1 MFAWYINS
9 KIHGDS
15 TTQKKAINNWIRL
28 AFAETHWDEDSATA
42 HFRERREDPLNT
54 SYPVVH
60 GTQHWSISVEESCY
74 TKSEAVYL
82 CRGIRHCLRVI
93 LISDIA
99 LYYTMIDRSISA
111 KAGQYLNLLTRLLGV
126 TNRIASI
133 IVHVIIHNVWLKF
146 KLSRGDSWNPFVVF
160 FGKTLLRLV
169 S

>member
-60 GTQHWSISVEESCY
+60 GTQHGSISVEESCY

-82 CRGIRHCLRVI
+82 CRGIRHCLWVI
-93 LISDIA
+93 FTSA

-111 KAGQYLNLLTRLLGV
+111 KAGQYLDLLTQLWGWPIALRLF
-126 TNRIASI
+126 

-146 KLSRGDSWNPFVVF
+146 
-160 FGKTLLRLV
+160 
-169 S
+169 